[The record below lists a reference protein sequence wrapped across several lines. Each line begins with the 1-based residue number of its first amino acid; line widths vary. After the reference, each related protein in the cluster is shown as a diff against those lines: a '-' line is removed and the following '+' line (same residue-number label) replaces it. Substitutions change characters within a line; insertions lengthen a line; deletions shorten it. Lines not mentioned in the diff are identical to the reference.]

1 MMSVKSWNYASKVL
15 AVVLMITSFTLLD
28 WAKDIRNLC

>member
-15 AVVLMITSFTLLD
+15 AVVLMITSFTLLAA
-28 WAKDIRNLC
+28 AKRH